1 MDVFSFT
8 VTVESTGI
16 LPPDVLVTEAI
27 KVLVAKCQ
35 RFLNE
40 LDSTAMEWKDDW
52 AARQTSDGS
61 YYAVSGMT
69 VFKYSILI
77 KSTQKFQNAGVLL
90 VSSEYV
96 YTALSGILYTFH

>member
-1 MDVFSFT
+1 MNWTRLLWNERMTEQPVRPRT
-8 VTVESTGI
+8 VLTV
-16 LPPDVLVTEAI
+16 
-27 KVLVAKCQ
+27 
-35 RFLNE
+35 
-40 LDSTAMEWKDDW
+40 
-52 AARQTSDGS
+52 
-61 YYAVSGMT
+61 AVSGMT